1 MEPRWTLFAGA
12 VALLTVGLVALA
24 RASAA
29 LAGDDVR
36 AMTTGELLANVVVTQ
51 GGFGVLVVAAVWL
64 TRIPLD
70 ALGVTTATST
80 VAVAGAGLTIG
91 VVLYAANEGFA
102 RVLDAAGLGYDE
114 AMRDALS
121 PDSLGGWAALL
132 AVALPLVAGFEEL
145 LFRGALVG
153 ALSVG
158 FGVSPWLLAAVSSVA
173 FGLAHSAQ
181 GGVGVLLATLLG
193 FALAAV
199 FVLTDSLLAVI
210 LAHYV
215 VNALEFAVHGR

>member
-1 MEPRWTLFAGA
+1 MEPRWTLFAG
-12 VALLTVGLVALA
+12 VVVLVAAGIVVLA

-29 LAGDDVR
+29 LVSDDARV
-36 AMTTGELLANVVVTQ
+36 MSTGELLANVAVTQ

-64 TRIPLD
+64 ARIPPE
-70 ALGVTTATST
+70 ALGVASPS
-80 VAVAGAGLTIG
+80 AVTAGAGVASG
-91 VVLYAANEGFA
+91 VALYAVNEALA
-102 RVLDAAGLGYDE
+102 RALDAAGLGYDE

-121 PDSLGGWAALL
+121 PDSPAGWAALL
-132 AVALPLVAGFEEL
+132 FVALPLVAGFEEL

-153 ALSVG
+153 ALAAG
-158 FGVSPWLLAAVSSVA
+158 FGVSPWLLAAASSVA
-173 FGLAHSAQ
+173 FGTAHSAQ

-199 FVLTDSLLAVI
+199 FVLTGSLLAAI

-215 VNALEFAVHGR
+215 VNVLEFAVHGR